1 MHNEILLFKQDANA
15 ILNEMQEVKRILIEK
30 LTQKITGV
38 SSSFNNYF
46 VDVYGSHATGLC
58 LHWSDID
65 LVVGP
70 KTLDGQEEP

>member
-1 MHNEILLFKQDANA
+1 MSQ
-15 ILNEMQEVKRILIEK
+15 
-30 LTQKITGV
+30 
-38 SSSFNNYF
+38 SFHNYF

-70 KTLDGQEEP
+70 QDENIEAQYHGQQNAKM